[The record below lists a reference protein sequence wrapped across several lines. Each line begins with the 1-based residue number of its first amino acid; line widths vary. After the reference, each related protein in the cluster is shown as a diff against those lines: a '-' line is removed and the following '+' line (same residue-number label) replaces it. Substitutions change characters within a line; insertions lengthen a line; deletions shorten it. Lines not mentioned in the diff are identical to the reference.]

1 MNIYIICII
10 VLGLIALLAL
20 IINGIED
27 YKTHNISFNESLE
40 LTNMPIVS
48 FKHGKRKINFLVD
61 TGSDFSYID
70 ESIVKHLK
78 IKDRDNSGNNIL
90 TANGYMQTSGNITID
105 LSHDGNI
112 VEGEFTV
119 GNIKD
124 AMDSAFAPRI
134 IVRGILGSIFL
145 KRYRYIIDY
154 NNNELKYKKRKRGY
168 SKISTPKQ

>member
-1 MNIYIICII
+1 MNIYLICVII
-10 VLGLIALLAL
+10 LGLIVLLAL
-20 IINGIED
+20 ILNGIED
-27 YKTHNISFNESLE
+27 HKTHNISFDESLK

-78 IKDRDNSGNNIL
+78 IKDRNNSGNNII
-90 TANGYMQTSGNITID
+90 TANGYMETSGNIIIELTHDKNKID
-105 LSHDGNI
+105 
-112 VEGEFTV
+112 GEFTI

-124 AMDSAFAPRI
+124 AMDAAFAPRF

-145 KRYRYIIDY
+145 KKYKYMIDY
-154 NNNELKYKKRKRGY
+154 NNNEIKYKRRKSG
-168 SKISTPKQ
+168 SKVSTLK